1 MATGLDGTMFLEY
14 GSQLPMVSSVDEG
27 FLPRPRSKPLHM
39 RRQFITREWA
49 IYSRATQQVSAN
61 ISSMSTTDQVLTR
74 QTIGGAKQ
82 KGIIHYGVSAN
93 RQNPMSGTFHDAIF
107 NTFRRTKGQIFY
119 WVPPMV
125 AAYYLM
131 DWATERN
138 HYLNSKHGRAEFGDE
153 E

>member
-1 MATGLDGTMFLEY
+1 MRPTQPLS
-14 GSQLPMVSSVDEG
+14 GSGAPNWKIGHWIGDWGS
-27 FLPRPRSKPLHM
+27 F
-39 RRQFITREWA
+39 
-49 IYSRATQQVSAN
+49 
-61 ISSMSTTDQVLTR
+61 
-74 QTIGGAKQ
+74 GGAKQ

-93 RQNPMSGTFHDAIF
+93 RQNPLAGIVHDAIF

-119 WVPPMV
+119 WVPPMI

-138 HYLNSKHGRAEFGDE
+138 HYLNSKQGRAEFAGE